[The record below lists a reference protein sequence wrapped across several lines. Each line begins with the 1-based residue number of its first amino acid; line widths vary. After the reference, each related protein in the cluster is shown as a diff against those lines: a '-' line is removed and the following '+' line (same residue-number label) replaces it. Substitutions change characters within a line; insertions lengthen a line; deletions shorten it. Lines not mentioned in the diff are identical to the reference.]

1 MQRITPGITSAFDN
15 AMSNSRVYRTI
26 RIGHR
31 VTSRERAMLRRLS
44 RMPSRDRWPLHMWFL
59 VAALILVG
67 LMAPRLAE
75 LHDRMHHP
83 HGHQR

>member
-1 MQRITPGITSAFDN
+1 
-15 AMSNSRVYRTI
+15 
-26 RIGHR
+26 
-31 VTSRERAMLRRLS
+31 MLRRLS